1 MNRRRSQ
8 AEEQATQLFFQTLS
22 PALVKTCSASDSVL
36 SSSSCHPSL
45 LQLERDA
52 NSDARVMRTDHRSQF
67 CVSPLPSKPEPWR
80 PYGRPP
86 SHARSRP
93 SPYPRQCIESCC
105 TTQNAHLPLIRPP
118 PITKLCGESRP
129 RLSATTAG
137 DLGSLRVSVVMMEA
151 R

>member
-1 MNRRRSQ
+1 MMNRRRSQ
-8 AEEQATQLFFQTLS
+8 AEEQATQVFFQTLS
-22 PALVKTCSASDSVL
+22 PALLRTCSASDSVL

-80 PYGRPP
+80 PDGRPP

-105 TTQNAHLPLIRPP
+105 TTQKRPLTAHPAAAYNKVVWRVETSPV
-118 PITKLCGESRP
+118 GDHSRRP
-129 RLSATTAG
+129 R
-137 DLGSLRVSVVMMEA
+137 
-151 R
+151 